1 MRLKPTEA
9 SFSVS
14 EIHFDSPEPSDRKT
28 QREEPLQDES
38 LAQIMEQEVLM
49 KSNTQPVLKEAEEES
64 KEPQSPPSMPPLAK
78 K

>member
-28 QREEPLQDES
+28 QREEHIQDES
-38 LAQIMEQEVLM
+38 LA
-49 KSNTQPVLKEAEEES
+49 
-64 KEPQSPPSMPPLAK
+64 
-78 K
+78 